1 VDITSF
7 SVHRIKNV
15 VKVVDES
22 GEDLNKIIKEIEQ
35 REDIVFLASPD
46 RLRITIGLYRN
57 ISQALKLFNMTGSGS
72 LKDKMVDVLKR
83 FILSYKEFGD
93 KELKNADLR
102 RITIGEIFKA
112 LNHLKDTMYLTLWC
126 SRRELIKILKSPE
139 TEKQAKSY
147 GRHGETDIYTYLKSL
162 EYILSSFN
170 LATSFYITL
179 WERQL
184 FEGTMP
190 VQTKFLRITLPGLLF
205 LDTYANYS
213 VGVIGESELDM
224 RLRDL
229 IAVPKLM
236 LNYVRKTID
245 NIVEIPLIAL
255 ARSVAEELENI
266 LKTNFMINIPIIS
279 NDIVALLSLYEVN
292 KVDLYSLLKKSL
304 IRWKI

>member
-1 VDITSF
+1 
-7 SVHRIKNV
+7 
-15 VKVVDES
+15 
-22 GEDLNKIIKEIEQ
+22 
-35 REDIVFLASPD
+35 
-46 RLRITIGLYRN
+46 
-57 ISQALKLFNMTGSGS
+57 
-72 LKDKMVDVLKR
+72 
-83 FILSYKEFGD
+83 
-93 KELKNADLR
+93 
-102 RITIGEIFKA
+102 
-112 LNHLKDTMYLTLWC
+112 
-126 SRRELIKILKSPE
+126 
-139 TEKQAKSY
+139 
-147 GRHGETDIYTYLKSL
+147 
-162 EYILSSFN
+162 
-170 LATSFYITL
+170 
-179 WERQL
+179 
-184 FEGTMP
+184 
-190 VQTKFLRITLPGLLF
+190 
-205 LDTYANYS
+205 